1 MRGMGLTLS
10 HTSALRALRRIRAN
24 DVDINTLETTS
35 FTDAKPLVGKRWS
48 EREFL
53 HESWHWQVPRTKD
66 PLHVLS
72 TSRDER
78 ILYTAIRRH
87 LVLRTLPLGS
97 LLYLDERASIVCP
110 ELLFIQMA
118 EMLTLPQL
126 VALGNELCGNFCC
139 DEMDPCNGEATL
151 KIPHATTVE
160 KLVIYLNSIKGIRGL
175 VRAREALR
183 YVCDNALSIPEAV
196 LAAVYSLPPRESGYG
211 MASLTLND
219 RYVVDEDAW
228 TEERK
233 TRVPDIML
241 PFAPIGINYDGEGH
255 LDLDAIVRANETVHM
270 VDPKDV
276 EQARAELDACCRRVR
291 SKYVDDIRRKRAVGR
306 RKSGATSHEGG
317 PLRKR
322 AARCVHQTTFAS
334 VTRAL
339 WGRGSRFYGNAGR
352 YGTCTGPLGRSF
364 VAFDERLGCGTKL
377 AYEITAISFEVLSKT
392 AGFED
397 G

>member
-291 SKYVDDIRRKRAVGR
+291 SKYVDDIRRNRELLAAGKVVLPLTKEDLYEKGR
-306 RKSGATSHEGG
+306 LDAFTKQLLRVSHALFGVEVADFMAM
-317 PLRKR
+317 LDDT
-322 AARCVHQTTFAS
+322 ALARD
-334 VTRAL
+334 R
-339 WGRGSRFYGNAGR
+339 W
-352 YGTCTGPLGRSF
+352 
-364 VAFDERLGCGTKL
+364 D
-377 AYEITAISFEVLSKT
+377 VLSSLLMNGWGVGQSSRTK
-392 AGFED
+392 
-397 G
+397 